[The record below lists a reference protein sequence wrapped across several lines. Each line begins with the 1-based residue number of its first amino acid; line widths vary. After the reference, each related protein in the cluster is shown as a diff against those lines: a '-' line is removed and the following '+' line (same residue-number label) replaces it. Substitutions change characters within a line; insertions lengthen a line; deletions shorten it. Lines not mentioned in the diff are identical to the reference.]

1 MSSSLKSLILC
12 TQFTFTS
19 VNRQFQKVNMDM
31 DILEPNLGF
40 DADDEV
46 AGLTEEIDNS
56 KVQISVQQ
64 RNGRKCI
71 TLGKLEENGQFL
83 DDLNDCKIHL

>member
-1 MSSSLKSLILC
+1 
-12 TQFTFTS
+12 
-19 VNRQFQKVNMDM
+19 M